1 MGDMI
6 MTATGVNIVRPRSD
20 EVVLRTRNLS
30 KQYGKRLAV
39 DNLNLEV
46 HHGDIFGFLGPNGA
60 GKTTTIRM
68 ALGLI
73 VAPFIILFTVSDV
86 GTFLHQAPL
95 KFFYSRVPANLTL
108 LRVFSGIFLLIL
120 TANVIGVDYQLGTI
134 RILLARGVGRV
145 QLLLA
150 KLLAVAVVALILL
163 VVGLLLDAILTCV
176 GVLAVTGNLDALKV
190 LTSTFW
196 SDMQLYALTIA
207 INMAVTILLAAAIS
221 VVGRSLAFG
230 LSAALVW
237 FPVDNIGTL
246 VFLYAYRLTHN
257 AFWQTITTYF
267 LGPNLNVM
275 PTVLS
280 PRQPFSIGVPPL
292 AQVDGTHT
300 LLVALVYAL
309 IFVVIAVVLTW
320 KRDVKE

>member
-1 MGDMI
+1 MSTMI
-6 MTATGVNIVRPRSD
+6 TSAPAEHIQLHTSTPSFPGILRGEFLKISRQWTTWIMA
-20 EVVLRTRNLS
+20 VLL
-30 KQYGKRLAV
+30 
-39 DNLNLEV
+39 
-46 HHGDIFGFLGPNGA
+46 
-60 GKTTTIRM
+60 
-68 ALGLI
+68 LGLI
-73 VAPFIILFTVSDV
+73 VAPFLILFSVSDV
-86 GTFLHQAPL
+86 GAFLHQAPL

-120 TANVIGVDYQLGTI
+120 TANVIGLEYQLGTI

-145 QLLLA
+145 QLLVA

-176 GVLAVTGNLDALKV
+176 GVLAVTGNLAALKA
-190 LTSTFW
+190 LTPTFW
-196 SDMQLYALTIA
+196 SDMQLYILTIA
-207 INMAVTILLAAAIS
+207 LNMGVTILLAAAVS

-246 VFLYAYRLTHN
+246 VFLYAYRLTHD
-257 AFWQTITTYF
+257 AFWQNITTYF
-267 LGPNLNVM
+267 LGPNLNAM

-280 PRQPFSIGVPPL
+280 PRQPFSIGVVPL
-292 AQVDGTHT
+292 AQVDAAHT
-300 LLVALVYAL
+300 LFVALVYAL
-309 IFVVIAVVLTW
+309 IFIVVAIVLAW